1 MKHKHKIHKD
11 PEFYVMDK
19 FNNFFAGYRMG
30 SFYWSDKISEAREL
44 VEPEQFATIV
54 RYEPWREPRAEYIE
68 W

>member
-1 MKHKHKIHKD
+1 
-11 PEFYVMDK
+11 MDK